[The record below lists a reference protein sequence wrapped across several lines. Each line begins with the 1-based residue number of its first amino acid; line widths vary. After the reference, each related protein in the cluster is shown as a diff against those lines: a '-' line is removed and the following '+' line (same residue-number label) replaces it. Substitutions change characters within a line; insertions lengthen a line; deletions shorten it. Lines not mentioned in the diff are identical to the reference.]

1 MSFSRSRVSRGVG
14 SGVDAI
20 QRRFE
25 SAQSL
30 GMRVPLRQ
38 LRHVIDFE
46 TRCLCQGIE
55 PGHAMNQP
63 PAPAEVGH
71 AASVR
76 FRIESSARRSR

>member
-1 MSFSRSRVSRGVG
+1 
-14 SGVDAI
+14 
-20 QRRFE
+20 
-25 SAQSL
+25 
-30 GMRVPLRQ
+30 MRVPLRQ

-76 FRIESSARRSR
+76 FRIESSARRFK